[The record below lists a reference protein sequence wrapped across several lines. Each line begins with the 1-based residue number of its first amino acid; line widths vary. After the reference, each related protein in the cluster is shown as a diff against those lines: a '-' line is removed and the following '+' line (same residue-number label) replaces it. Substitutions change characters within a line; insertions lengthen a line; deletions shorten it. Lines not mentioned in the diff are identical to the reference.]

1 MLALQYLVPESDIEG
16 FRIPRDAVT
25 SSYEMVSAGTGPQD
39 KEFRLSS
46 EPSMPSIIT
55 SLEGMLGRAC
65 TGMMT
70 NTTLLGLLKVRQSGQ
85 FLSPMQLIASL
96 LYGPMHA

>member
-16 FRIPRDAVT
+16 FRIPRDAAT

-46 EPSMPSIIT
+46 KLSMPSIIT

-96 LYGPMHA
+96 LYGPMHP